1 MQVEIMN
8 DVLTK
13 VGQEEEIQYIFYLTF
28 KKIYQSIWHILFHI
42 YMYMYIY
49 ELVISVCVCV
59 CVWSYCSIK
68 QGILVY
74 IKKIHREN
82 ASANKN
88 VRSPPTLNT
97 FYLHVLRGDIYST
110 IDH

>member
-1 MQVEIMN
+1 MEWSRGLGESYCERDSIRSQTGLSECLGGGKTMQVEIMN

-68 QGILVY
+68 
-74 IKKIHREN
+74 
-82 ASANKN
+82 
-88 VRSPPTLNT
+88 
-97 FYLHVLRGDIYST
+97 
-110 IDH
+110 